1 MKDKIIE
8 TAGKTWKFLGQNGES
23 EISTLSRQIK
33 EKDSVVLQAVGWL
46 AREDK
51 INYTTRNRKIFVAL
65 VEGELAAFNNLVYH
79 MNAETVSAQDREKA
93 KNNRL
98 KSLK

>member
-1 MKDKIIE
+1 MKDKVIE
-8 TAGKTWKFLGQNGES
+8 TAGKAWKFLGQNGET
-23 EISTLSRQIK
+23 EIVELSRKLK

-51 INYTTRNRKIFVAL
+51 INYATRNRKTFVSL
-65 VEGELAAFNNLVYH
+65 VEGELSSFNNLIYH
-79 MNAETVSAQDREKA
+79 MDGQVATQELREKA

>member
-1 MKDKIIE
+1 MKEKVIE
-8 TAGKTWKFLGQNGES
+8 TAGKAWKFLGQNGETQI
-23 EISTLSRQIK
+23 EELSRKLK

-51 INYTTRNRKIFVAL
+51 INYAMRNRKTFVSL
-65 VEGELAAFNNLVYH
+65 VEGELSAFNNLIYH
-79 MNAETVSAQDREKA
+79 MNGQAVTQQQRESA

-98 KSLK
+98 KSL